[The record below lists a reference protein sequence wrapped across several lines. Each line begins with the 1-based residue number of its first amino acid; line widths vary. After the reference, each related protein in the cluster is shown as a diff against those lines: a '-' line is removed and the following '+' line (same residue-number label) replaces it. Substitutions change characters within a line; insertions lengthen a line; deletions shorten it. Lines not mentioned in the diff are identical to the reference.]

1 MVIFLFK
8 ILRMPAIHFVAIGA
22 VIFCFS
28 GNTPDVQNEIVIRQS
43 QIEQMKSE
51 IKELTGVAP
60 NALQVQAAID
70 QAVNDELL
78 YRQALKLKLDQS
90 NAGVRYRLV
99 QIAQFVGDGSALSE
113 EELYQKALALGLD
126 RTDPVVRRQLI
137 ANMKLIAA
145 KVPTAKEPATLTPE
159 QVQAYY
165 EANKSQ
171 FEKPKQVSFTHIY
184 LSRDKWKKNGER
196 EARRLL
202 YDLQMK
208 QIQPPLQVVPGDSF
222 LSGYYFSD
230 LTPSMLQRFFGSRFV
245 AQVFVLEPGRWQ
257 GPIASSY
264 GWHLVWVEEVKPPQV
279 PVLDEVL
286 NQVRGTILQEREAIR
301 LNDAL
306 QELRSHYTI
315 RIETNA
321 NT

>member
-1 MVIFLFK
+1 MVNLLSQ
-8 ILRMPAIHFVAIGA
+8 ILRMPAVHFMAIGV

-28 GNTPDVQNEIVIRQS
+28 GNAPDVQNEIVIQQN

-51 IKELTGVAP
+51 IKDLTGVAP
-60 NALQVQAAID
+60 NALQVQAAIE
-70 QAVNDELL
+70 QAINDEVL

-99 QIAQFVGDGSALSE
+99 QIAQFVGDGAALSE
-113 EELYQKALALGLD
+113 EKLYQKALDLGLD

-145 KVPTAKEPATLTPE
+145 KVPTAKAPSTLTLE

-165 EANKSQ
+165 DSNKSQ
-171 FEKPKQVSFTHIY
+171 FEKPKQISFTQVY
-184 LSRDKWKKNGER
+184 LSRDKWKKKGEA

-202 YDLQMK
+202 HDLQTK
-208 QIQPPLQVVPGDSF
+208 QVQPPLQTVPGDSF
-222 LSGYYFSD
+222 LSGYYFSAM
-230 LTPSMLQRFFGSRFV
+230 TPGMLQRFFGSRFV
-245 AQVFVLEPGRWQ
+245 AQVFAIEPGQWH

-264 GWHLVWVEEVKPPQV
+264 GWHLVWVEAVKAPQV

-286 NQVRGTILQEREAIR
+286 NQVRGAILQEREAIR

-315 RIETNA
+315 RVETNA